1 MNLNTSQIL
10 RYQSLSMNLNTSQIL
25 RYQSLS
31 MNLNTSQM
39 ILRPPTD
46 KGIVNLEIE
55 DMRKDSQVLE
65 KGKGKGHTLPH
76 HHLHQ

>member
-1 MNLNTSQIL
+1 
-10 RYQSLSMNLNTSQIL
+10 
-25 RYQSLS
+25 
-31 MNLNTSQM
+31 M
-39 ILRPPTD
+39 ILRPPTNTD

-76 HHLHQ
+76 HHLHP